1 MLRIETL
8 PYSRNSFRQ
17 EYFTPIFL
25 TINRKLGTC
34 PKCKGKTEPTI
45 DGLQIVHTCINCGW
59 QRCVNG

>member
-8 PYSRNSFRQ
+8 PYSSFRQ
-17 EYFTPIFL
+17 EYFAPIIPVMRFS
-25 TINRKLGTC
+25 KLGTC

-45 DGLQIVHTCINCGW
+45 DGVQIVHTCINCGW